1 MQFTVPFLKTSAVPS
16 GNLPPIP
23 SDENVETTDMWENTL
38 LDTSEVTESSEIQNQ
53 PHSPQLETLPMPPP
67 PTQSSIQH
75 SSQPEQAESQKSTK
89 KIARKKNNNSSDAD
103 EAFIEYFK
111 SKKAKINNSPRDIR
125 ADSIQQFLNS
135 LIPDLLTM
143 TDAQLRT
150 CKRRSIAIIDE
161 ILGTNLC
168 TFSPATS
175 VETRLQQS
183 PAGSFLSSFSS
194 EDETDKQHYLT
205 L

>member
-1 MQFTVPFLKTSAVPS
+1 L
-16 GNLPPIP
+16 
-23 SDENVETTDMWENTL
+23 
-38 LDTSEVTESSEIQNQ
+38 
-53 PHSPQLETLPMPPP
+53 
-67 PTQSSIQH
+67 
-75 SSQPEQAESQKSTK
+75 TK
-89 KIARKKNNNSSDAD
+89 KIACKKNNNSSDAD

-111 SKKAKINNSPRDIR
+111 SQKAKINNSPRDIR
-125 ADSIQQFLNS
+125 TDSIKQFLKS

-150 CKRRSIAIIDE
+150 YKRRSTAIIDE
-161 ILGTNLC
+161 ILGTNPC

-175 VETRLQQS
+175 VETHLQQS

-194 EDETDKQHYLT
+194 EDETAKQHYLT